1 MCKTSNN
8 IKWKWTQI
16 ISFSV
21 TIVLL
26 KTPGPICFSVEHFKW
41 TSHLFI
47 YNIYETFLAWWQ
59 ILLTILSMLKSGLRK
74 LLWAKLFSAYSLS
87 IGLCPWFFAPNHTT
101 FSFWY
106 LKNYYNHQPG
116 LWPFSKCPEDIREM
130 LCIKEQTLLWRPE
143 DIHFWLNLLSCLLY

>member
-101 FSFWY
+101 SWLHLASGIPSPASPNLSLTKVSEKPFETGISF
-106 LKNYYNHQPG
+106 KR
-116 LWPFSKCPEDIREM
+116 EDWILQESEH
-130 LCIKEQTLLWRPE
+130 L
-143 DIHFWLNLLSCLLY
+143 